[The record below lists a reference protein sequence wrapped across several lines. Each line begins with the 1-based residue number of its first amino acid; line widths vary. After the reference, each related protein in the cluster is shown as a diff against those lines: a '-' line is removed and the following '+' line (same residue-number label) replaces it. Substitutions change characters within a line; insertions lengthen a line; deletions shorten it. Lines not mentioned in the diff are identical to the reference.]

1 MSERRPSLIHRWRK
15 GAPDYPIADADGLDM
30 VAEPKL
36 PRVLLGRGDRPDAF
50 DQPRIA
56 IVGTRAATPC
66 GLADARELGAF
77 YARAGITVVSGL
89 ALGIDGAAHQ
99 GAIDAGG
106 LTVGVVATGI
116 DQVYP
121 RRHARLYERVR
132 GQGLIVGE
140 HERNAA
146 PLPWRFPVRN
156 RLIAA
161 LAPVLIVVEA
171 TTTGGALSSARI
183 ARDFGRAV
191 YAMPGSRRNPAAAGC
206 NALIRDGA
214 TPLLDPADVLTL
226 YGRTAAD
233 GNWAPSP
240 ATAMTRD
247 ERTVLRAC
255 AGDGASIDDL
265 ERRCDLPADRLSTAL
280 RGLERSGRLLRRRGM
295 WWPR

>member
-1 MSERRPSLIHRWRK
+1 MSVTIHRWCK
-15 GAPDYPIADADGLDM
+15 GTPEYPIRDAEGVDM

-36 PRVLLGRGDRPDAF
+36 PLVLLGQGDRPDAF

-66 GLADARELGAF
+66 GLADARELAAF

-106 LTVGVVATGI
+106 LTVGVVATGL
-116 DQVYP
+116 DTVYP
-121 RRHARLYERVR
+121 RRHARLYEQVR
-132 GQGLIVGE
+132 AQGLIVGE
-140 HERNAA
+140 HERGAA
-146 PLPWRFPVRN
+146 PLPWRFPIRN

-171 TTTGGALSSARI
+171 TNTGGALSSARI
-183 ARDFGRAV
+183 ARDFNRDI

-214 TPLLDPADVLTL
+214 YALLDPADVLGA
-226 YGRTAAD
+226 YGAVAAD
-233 GNWAPSP
+233 GNWAPGP
-240 ATAMTRD
+240 TTATTRD

-255 AGDGASIDDL
+255 AGDGVSIDDL

-295 WWPR
+295 WWPK